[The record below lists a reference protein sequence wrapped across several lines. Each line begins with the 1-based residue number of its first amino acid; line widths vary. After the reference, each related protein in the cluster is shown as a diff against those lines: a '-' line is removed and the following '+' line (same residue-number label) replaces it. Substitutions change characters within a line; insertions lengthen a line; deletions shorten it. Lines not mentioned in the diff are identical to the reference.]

1 MTDYIAAWLA
11 FPLSLAVQICVAL
24 VLGFMLMRLA
34 VAFWRMTPIYL
45 SQALSAARE
54 YERHHREG
62 QRSR

>member
-11 FPLSLAVQICVAL
+11 FPLSLAVQICVAV
-24 VLGFMLMRLA
+24 VLGLILMRLT
-34 VAFWRMTPIYL
+34 VAFGRMTPIYIG
-45 SQALSAARE
+45 QALNAARE